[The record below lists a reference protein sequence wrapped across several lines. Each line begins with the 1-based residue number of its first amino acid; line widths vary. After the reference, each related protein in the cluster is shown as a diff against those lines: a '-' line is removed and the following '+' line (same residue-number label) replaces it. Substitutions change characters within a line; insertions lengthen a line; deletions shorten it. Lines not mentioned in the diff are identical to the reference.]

1 MATRKMRDLFYTL
14 RYATVLTVLIRE
26 KYRKRET
33 THSLIAAI
41 KSQISVNR

>member
-14 RYATVLTVLIRE
+14 RYATVLTVLTCK

-33 THSLIAAI
+33 AHSLIAAI

>member
-14 RYATVLTVLIRE
+14 RYATVLTVLTCK
-26 KYRKRET
+26 KYRKRQT
-33 THSLIAAI
+33 SRSLIAAI

>member
-1 MATRKMRDLFYTL
+1 MATREMRDLFYTL
-14 RYATVLTVLIRE
+14 RYATVLTRE

>member
-1 MATRKMRDLFYTL
+1 MATREMRDLFYTL
-14 RYATVLTVLIRE
+14 RYSTVLTCK

-33 THSLIAAI
+33 AGSLIAAI